1 MYCLNFYNVYI
12 FNNLKRKLFNSQIL
26 KRGISDVCESKII
39 TLTKSKEYDKFKIYR
54 NNIYNNIYENQILH
68 GVKVSLKKKKK
79 GKHIYIYYNILHIIY
94 NRSFYRYTMLIQKD
108 MEKLHCM
115 LQENIH
121 YFF

>member
-79 GKHIYIYYNILHIIY
+79 GKHIYIYIL
-94 NRSFYRYTMLIQKD
+94 
-108 MEKLHCM
+108 
-115 LQENIH
+115 
-121 YFF
+121 